1 MTRLCVIGLILA
13 IGWQSPAAAGPL
25 ERSLER
31 EAFRLARE
39 SAGETDRPGWRAVHL
54 LQPGTQIVVTTA
66 EAVVEGGFV
75 AVDDSSIAVSKGSRV
90 EHVNL
95 GDVQI
100 VERRVRRGS
109 ALAAVFGTLGGI
121 WLGSGLALAAA
132 ESSRCYRSCGGM
144 ELGIWSAIIGLPILG
159 GYGAW
164 RSTSH
169 LAEEVIYR
177 RAPGQP

>member
-1 MTRLCVIGLILA
+1 MKQMCVIGLILA
-13 IGWQSPAAAGPL
+13 VGWQPVAVAGPL
-25 ERSLER
+25 ERGLFR
-31 EAFRLARE
+31 EAARLARE
-39 SAGETDRPGWRAVHL
+39 SARETDWPGWRAVHL
-54 LQPGTQIVVTTA
+54 LQPGAQIVISTA
-66 EAVVEGGFV
+66 DAVVAGGFV
-75 AVDDSSIAVSKGSRV
+75 AVDDSTIAVTKGGAV

-121 WLGSGLALAAA
+121 WLGSGIGFAMA
-132 ESSRCYRSCGGM
+132 ESSRCYRSCGGT
-144 ELGIWSAIIGLPILG
+144 ELAIWSAIIGLPILG

>member
-1 MTRLCVIGLILA
+1 MKQLCVIGLILA
-13 IGWQSPAAAGPL
+13 MGWQPVAAAGPL
-25 ERSLER
+25 ERSLFR
-31 EAFRLARE
+31 EAARLARE
-39 SAGETDRPGWRAVHL
+39 SAGETDWPGWRVVHL
-54 LQPGTQIVVTTA
+54 LQPGTQIVISTA
-66 EAVVEGGFV
+66 DAVVAGGFV
-75 AVDDSSIAVSKGSRV
+75 ADDSAIAVSKGGAV

-121 WLGSGLALAAA
+121 WLGSGLVLAAA
-132 ESSRCYRSCGGM
+132 ESSRCYRSCGGT
-144 ELGIWSAIIGLPILG
+144 ELGMWSAIIGLPILG

-177 RAPGQP
+177 RAPAQR

>member
-1 MTRLCVIGLILA
+1 MKRLCAIGLMLT
-13 IGWQSPAAAGPL
+13 IGWQPMDAAGPM
-25 ERSLER
+25 ERSLFR
-31 EAFRLARE
+31 EAARLARE
-39 SAGETDRPGWRAVHL
+39 PAGETDWPGRQAVHL
-54 LQPGTQIVVTTA
+54 LQPGTQIVISTA
-66 EAVVEGGFV
+66 DAVVAGGFV
-75 AVDDSSIAVSKGSRV
+75 AVDDSTIAVSKGDAV

-95 GDVQI
+95 EDVQI

-121 WLGSGLALAAA
+121 WLGSGIGFALA
-132 ESSRCYRSCGGM
+132 ESSRCYRSCGGT
-144 ELGIWSAIIGLPILG
+144 EFAIWSAIIGLPIAG

-177 RAPGQP
+177 RPPGQR